1 MVIILTM
8 NNHLFIMILKKYF
21 YFIIFFEFEDIYTSE
36 VFNIIIISETGKFKI
51 PASFIQMRVAIII

>member
-8 NNHLFIMILKKYF
+8 KNNLFIVILNKYF
-21 YFIIFFEFEDIYTSE
+21 YFFEFEDIYTSE
-36 VFNIIIISETGKFKI
+36 VFNIIISEIGKFKI

>member
-8 NNHLFIMILKKYF
+8 KNNLFIMILKKYF
-21 YFIIFFEFEDIYTSE
+21 YFVIFFEFEDIYTSDF
-36 VFNIIIISETGKFKI
+36 FNIIIISETGNFKI